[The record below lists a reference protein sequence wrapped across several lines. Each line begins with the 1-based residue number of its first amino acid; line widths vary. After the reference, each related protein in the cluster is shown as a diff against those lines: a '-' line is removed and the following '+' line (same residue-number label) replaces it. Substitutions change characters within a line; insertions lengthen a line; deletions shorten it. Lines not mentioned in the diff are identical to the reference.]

1 MKRRRL
7 NRKQS
12 RRNFSRGNRVNRRNI
27 KMPVTQRGG
36 YRI

>member
-1 MKRRRL
+1 MYRKRLSRR
-7 NRKQS
+7 QS
-12 RRNFSRGNRVNRRNI
+12 RKNFSRGNRVNKRNI

>member
-1 MKRRRL
+1 MRRRPL

-12 RRNFSRGNRVNRRNI
+12 NRNFKRGNRVNKRNSRSPI
-27 KMPVTQRGG
+27 VQRGG

>member
-1 MKRRRL
+1 MRRRPL

-12 RRNFSRGNRVNRRNI
+12 KRNFNRGNRVNKRNI
-27 KMPVTQRGG
+27 RSPIVQRGG